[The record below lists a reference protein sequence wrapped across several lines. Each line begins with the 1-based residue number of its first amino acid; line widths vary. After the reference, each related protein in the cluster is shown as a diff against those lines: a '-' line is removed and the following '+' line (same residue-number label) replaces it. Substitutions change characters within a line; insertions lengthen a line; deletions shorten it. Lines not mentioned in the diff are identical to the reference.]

1 MSDNIKINLNDFPE
15 FQDNSLE
22 AEEAFIAGDF
32 FRKTKEFRDA
42 VSKYTEAIELGY
54 KDPMVYGYRAICNGI
69 LKDYK
74 SAFSD
79 IDIALSK
86 LSESD
91 NEQKALLLEVRS
103 RLYFTTDDKDNFL
116 RDLEK
121 SCELY
126 PTEALGKLGKYYYQI
141 GEFGKSIKPLQA
153 MFIGFDNKE
162 TYAFLLSRSYIKL
175 NDKELALK
183 YAEIAKKGGYD
194 KSKYLFE
201 VIDKMK

>member
-126 PTEALGKLGKYYYQI
+126 PTEA
-141 GEFGKSIKPLQA
+141 
-153 MFIGFDNKE
+153 
-162 TYAFLLSRSYIKL
+162 
-175 NDKELALK
+175 
-183 YAEIAKKGGYD
+183 
-194 KSKYLFE
+194 
-201 VIDKMK
+201 